1 MYYWQKTPVFTT
13 QAEFESQQR
22 VSIIIPIRNEA
33 QNILALL
40 KDIDQQCWTNKA
52 PFTPEQLE
60 VIVVD
65 DQSED
70 KSVELVSTFHSQHF
84 DLGLL
89 HLALPKDFKGSHK
102 KLAICQ
108 AVAKAKGEIIV
119 TTDGDCRVGKYWIA
133 TIVQF
138 FQMHNA
144 MMVSAPVTFTDTK
157 SFFEKLQMVEFASL
171 IGAGAASLE
180 AGQPNMCNGA
190 NLAFIKNA
198 FVKVGGYSDSMHIPS
213 GDDEFLMQKIHRK
226 FPGQIYFLKSKDA
239 VVHTA
244 AQKSLKSFYY
254 QRKRWAGKWK
264 LHKRISTALL
274 ALFVF
279 SFHALLLTGVVL
291 SLMDAFPWQI
301 ILLILLLKGITEF
314 IFLHAV
320 LSDINKRLPVSNFL
334 ALQLIYSLY
343 AVFFGIVANFGGYQ
357 WKERQYS

>member
-1 MYYWQKTPVFTT
+1 MFTI

-22 VSIIIPIRNEA
+22 VSIIIPIRNEV
-33 QNILALL
+33 QNIIALL
-40 KDIDQQCWTNKA
+40 KDIDQQCQTNKA
-52 PFTPEQLE
+52 PFTPAQLE

-65 DQSED
+65 DHSED

-84 DLGLL
+84 DLCLL
-89 HLALPKDFKGSHK
+89 HLALPKDFEGSHK
-102 KLAICQ
+102 KLAISQ
-108 AVAKAKGEIIV
+108 AVAKAKGEIII
-119 TTDGDCRVGKYWIA
+119 TTDGDCRVGKHWIA

-138 FQMHNA
+138 FQVRDA
-144 MMVSAPVTFTDTK
+144 KMVSAPVTFTDTG

-171 IGAGAASLE
+171 IGTGAACLE

-190 NLAFIKNA
+190 NLAFFKNA
-198 FVKVGGYSDSMHIPS
+198 FVEVGGYSDSMHIPS
-213 GDDEFLMQKIHRK
+213 GDDEFLMQKIHGK

-244 AQKSLKSFYY
+244 AQKSLKNFYY

-264 LHKRISTALL
+264 LHKRITTALL
-274 ALFVF
+274 ALFIF
-279 SFHALLLTGVVL
+279 SFHALLLTSVVL
-291 SLMDAFPWQI
+291 SLKGTFPLPV
-301 ILLILLLKGITEF
+301 ILIILLLKGAVEF
-314 IFLHAV
+314 VFLKAV
-320 LSDINKRLPVSNFL
+320 LNDMDKRLPLPNFL